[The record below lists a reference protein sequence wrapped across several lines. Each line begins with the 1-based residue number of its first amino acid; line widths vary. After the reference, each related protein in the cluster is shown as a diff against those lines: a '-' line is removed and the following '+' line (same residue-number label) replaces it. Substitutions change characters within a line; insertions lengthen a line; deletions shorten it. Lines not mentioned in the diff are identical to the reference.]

1 MRVQTGADSS
11 VADRTQVRDRMRM
24 AAIPRMIM
32 GNRAPMTTTTRARN
46 MALRR
51 QIRLMIHGRRAVCAR
66 RHDVGQ
72 TRDLEI
78 RRMMAGRGGHPPTLH
93 AAAAAMRVAIV
104 DVAATDQMA
113 RCHLRAPR
121 QISTRISMRNQAA
134 HDVGHPPPQIIA
146 MDARQSHAASH
157 RPMMIGTAARA
168 MMTGMVMT
176 IAGSNLRR
184 ARAMTV
190 ACHRTS
196 QHGINR

>member
-51 QIRLMIHGRRAVCAR
+51 QIRLMIHWRRAVCAR
-66 RHDVGQ
+66 RRRGPDAGSGNPPDDGRSRRPP
-72 TRDLEI
+72 TDPSRGGRRDESGY
-78 RRMMAGRGGHPPTLH
+78 RGRGGYGPDGPMPPQC
-93 AAAAAMRVAIV
+93 AAP
-104 DVAATDQMA
+104 DQYSNQYEEPGRA
-113 RCHLRAPR
+113 RR
-121 QISTRISMRNQAA
+121 
-134 HDVGHPPPQIIA
+134 GPPSPQIIA

-168 MMTGMVMT
+168 MMTGMVMI